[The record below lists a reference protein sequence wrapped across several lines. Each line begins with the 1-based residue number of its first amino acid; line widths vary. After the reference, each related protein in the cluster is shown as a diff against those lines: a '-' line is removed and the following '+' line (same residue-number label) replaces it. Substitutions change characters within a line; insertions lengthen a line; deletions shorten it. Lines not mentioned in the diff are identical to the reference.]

1 MKVYA
6 LKYNLHFQKL
16 GEEYI
21 GVAVGEDSLRFGE
34 MLRLNESAVC
44 VAELLREPHTIAEIS
59 QRLYHDYDETI
70 ETLNVIVEGMMREY
84 VKEGWIDEQE
94 K

>member
-6 LKYNLHFQKL
+6 LKYNLSFQKL

-21 GVAVGEDSLRFGE
+21 GVTVGEDALRFGE
-34 MLRLNESAVC
+34 MIRLNETAVF
-44 VAELLREPHTIAEIS
+44 VAELLREPHTIAEIA
-59 QRLYHDYDETI
+59 QRLHQDYDESL
-70 ETLNVIVEGMMREY
+70 ETLTAIVEDMMREY
-84 VKEGWIDEQE
+84 VKEGWVDEQE

>member
-6 LKYNLHFQKL
+6 LKYNLRFQKL
-16 GEEYI
+16 GEEYV
-21 GVAVGEDSLRFGE
+21 GVAVGEDTSRFGE
-34 MLRLNESAVC
+34 MLRLNETAVC
-44 VAELLREPHTIAEIS
+44 VAEMLREPHTVAEIA
-59 QRLYHDYDETI
+59 QRLYQEYDEDI
-70 ETLNVIVEGMMREY
+70 ETLAVVVEGMMREY

>member
-6 LKYNLHFQKL
+6 LKYNIRFQKL

-21 GVAVGEDSLRFGE
+21 GVTVGEDTFRFGE
-34 MLRLNESAVC
+34 MLRLNETAVC
-44 VAELLREPHTIAEIS
+44 VAEMLREPRTIAEIA
-59 QRLYHDYDETI
+59 QRLHQEYDESLEALT
-70 ETLNVIVEGMMREY
+70 VVVEDMMREY
-84 VKEGWIDEQE
+84 VKEGWINEQE